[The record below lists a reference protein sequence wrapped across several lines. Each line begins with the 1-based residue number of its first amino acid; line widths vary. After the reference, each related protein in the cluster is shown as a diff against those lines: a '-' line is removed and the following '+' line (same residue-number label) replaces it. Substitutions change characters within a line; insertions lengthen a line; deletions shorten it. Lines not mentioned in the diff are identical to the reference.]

1 MASHPVPQLTVEEY
15 LEIERSA
22 AEKHEFVDGTM
33 VAMSGG
39 SPRHAIISGNIFA
52 FLKTRRSRAN
62 CVAFNPDLKVCL
74 DRRRMIAYPD
84 VTVVCGE
91 PEFLDGKRDVVKN
104 PTVVV
109 EVLSPSTE
117 DYDRGKKATFY
128 RLLPSLQEF
137 LLVGQEPVFVE
148 HNRRLGDG
156 TWQIILFQEL
166 EAVIRLDSIGVEL
179 PVAVI
184 YEDLEWY

>member
-1 MASHPVPQLTVEEY
+1 MASRPVQQLGVEQY
-15 LEIERSA
+15 LELERA
-22 AEKHEFVDGTM
+22 ANERHEYIDGEM

-39 SPRHAIISGNIFA
+39 TPRHSLIGMNISA
-52 FLKTRRSRAN
+52 FIKDKKRGSG
-62 CVAFNPDLKVCL
+62 CVTFNPDLKVCL

-84 VTVVCGE
+84 VTVVCGA
-91 PEFLDGKRDVVKN
+91 PEFLDAKKDVVKN

-117 DYDRGKKATFY
+117 DYDRGRKAALY

-148 HNRRLGDG
+148 QNRRLPDG
-156 TWQIILFQEL
+156 TWQIILHQDMMSRVDL
-166 EAVIRLDSIGVEL
+166 QSIGVTL
-179 PVAVI
+179 PVAAI
-184 YEDLEWY
+184 YEDLDQY